1 MKNIL
6 ELSTTKALDYFL
18 QPTNY
23 STLSLPIYFSFDK
36 IMKFVKDKVGKKDFS
51 QCLKDI
57 RKLPSDYENVNY
69 DFLVYKIP

>member
-1 MKNIL
+1 MMRNIL

-36 IMKFVKDKVGKKDFS
+36 ILKFVK
-51 QCLKDI
+51 I
-57 RKLPSDYENVNY
+57 RLEKRLQSMFKRCQETSIR
-69 DFLVYKIP
+69 L